1 METFAQELKD
11 LVERWRG
18 DSGTSDEDI
27 IDALMDEIEKLEDDD
42 D

>member
-18 DSGTSDEDI
+18 FNGTSDEEI
-27 IDALMDEIEKLEDDD
+27 IEALMDETEKLEGNDD
-42 D
+42 